1 MELICIDRSN
11 GNEETITNHGEIAKI
26 LKRISEDYN
35 HISPWKIMSELNHS
49 VSFQTVSYIYKAK
62 FPKFSN

>member
-11 GNEETITNHGEIAKI
+11 GNEEIITSQSEIVKIFKTISVN
-26 LKRISEDYN
+26 YN
-35 HISPWKIMSELNHS
+35 CIPPWKIRDEMNHG